1 MTLSIQVAP
10 LQDGQQ
16 RVVLSGRIDTHT
28 YQDLDQQLA
37 ILMANPV
44 LDHLVLDL
52 AGVDYISSAGVRSV
66 FRARKTMTAR
76 AGRVLVVNPQP
87 QIRKVF
93 DIVKAVPVSEVFTS
107 VAELDAYLDK
117 MQKKVIAGAAE
128 A

>member
-76 AGRVLVVNPQP
+76 AARVLVVNPQP